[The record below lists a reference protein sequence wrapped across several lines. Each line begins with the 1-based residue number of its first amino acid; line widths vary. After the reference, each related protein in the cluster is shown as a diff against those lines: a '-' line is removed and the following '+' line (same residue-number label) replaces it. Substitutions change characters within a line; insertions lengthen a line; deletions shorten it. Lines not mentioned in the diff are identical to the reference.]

1 MHRANMEHDVV
12 YKLTTKLPRAPAS
25 AKIQCSYRSN
35 VGTKPAGI
43 MTVLSPPISF
53 NKSIDVI

>member
-1 MHRANMEHDVV
+1 MEHDVV

-35 VGTKPAGI
+35 VGTKPARI
-43 MTVLSPPISF
+43 MAVLSLPISF
-53 NKSIDVI
+53 NKSVDII